1 MIVLYSTNMLTK
13 LPMIAT
19 SAKNGALFSS
29 RAISSWMLGEL
40 TAYQSLS
47 RKCGRYFSSNP
58 RRVDTFPRSSI
69 DTYIFRNIQYSIENI
84 RSSLESVKGTLLQVM
99 AKRMNEQDII
109 AMANHWG

>member
-1 MIVLYSTNMLTK
+1 MLTK
-13 LPMIAT
+13 LPMLAA
-19 SAKNGALFSS
+19 SAKNGALCSS

-47 RKCGRYFSSNP
+47 RKCGRCFSSNP
-58 RRVDTFPRSSI
+58 RRVDTFSRSSI
-69 DTYIFRNIQYSIENI
+69 DTYIFGNIQYSMENI